1 MNNPVAQRVARLTGG
16 RRVDE
21 LTQRVAALE
30 DAVDE
35 NRRLNQRLADVID
48 VVTEVLVPA
57 MDRDEERLREALGR
71 LTWALDEAAPEV

>member
-1 MNNPVAQRVARLTGG
+1 MNNPVAQRLARLARDG
-16 RRVDE
+16 RVDD
-21 LTQRVAALE
+21 LTHRVAALE

-57 MDRDEERLREALGR
+57 IDRDDERLREALSR
-71 LTWALDEAAPEV
+71 LTLVLDEGAPEV